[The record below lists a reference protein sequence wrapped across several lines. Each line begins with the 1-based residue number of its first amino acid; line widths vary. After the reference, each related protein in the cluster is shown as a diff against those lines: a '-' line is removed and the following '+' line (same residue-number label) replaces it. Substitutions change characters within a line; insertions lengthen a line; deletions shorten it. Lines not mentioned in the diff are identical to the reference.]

1 MTKPAPEGT
10 GSQPGRRVKDSG
22 TSVLFDVQRPEP
34 AQDTASQLRRR
45 RAASRRLEPM
55 ADGRRD
61 PFDVDKRD
69 RWTSTRT
76 LHVEV
81 GRRTAWLFGGRAKH
95 LIEAASQRAGAPIP
109 SQWDHLRRI
118 WMIPITHADDVLVY
132 AEHVEGRFTTVE
144 AVDR

>member
-1 MTKPAPEGT
+1 MRSEKAAPQGT
-10 GSQPGRRVKDSG
+10 ALSEDSAA
-22 TSVLFDVQRPEP
+22 SVLFDVQRTAEP
-34 AQDTASQLRRR
+34 AQDTPTQLRRR

-61 PFDVDKRD
+61 PFEVDRRD

-76 LHVEV
+76 LHVEC
-81 GRRTAWLFGGRAKH
+81 GRRTAWLYGGRAKH
-95 LIEAASQRAGAPIP
+95 LIESAAQRSGAPIP
-109 SQWDHLRRI
+109 SMWDHLRRLWI
-118 WMIPITHADDVLVY
+118 VPIDRADDILVY